1 MQLSKSFQNEN
12 QRKILKCSLEAP
24 CKSISNVS
32 SQCLSGVVCGVVC
45 GEVVVWYVVLIPQP
59 LRDVNSTGFGD
70 DILDIDAKQ
79 FGIQTRPNITFVGCK
94 IGEIDCKAHW
104 KAILTPYGAC
114 YVMKITNNEERFQ
127 IYALVSD
134 WLEGPSHEHQIES
147 LRKGYMTSDPFN
159 QANSVLGLVVAINK
173 SDSSFGWH
181 GLR

>member
-1 MQLSKSFQNEN
+1 MFTGNILQVYIKRKFTMLPWCSMWCSKW
-12 QRKILKCSLEAP
+12 L
-24 CKSISNVS
+24 
-32 SQCLSGVVCGVVC
+32 
-45 GEVVVWYVVLIPQP
+45 VLPETF
-59 LRDVNSTGFGD
+59 RDVNSTGFGD
-70 DILDIDAKQ
+70 DILQIDAKQ
-79 FGIQTRPNITFVGCK
+79 FGIKTRPNITFVGCK

-114 YVMKITNNEERFQ
+114 YVMKITNNEECFQ
-127 IYALVSD
+127 IYPLIFD
-134 WLEGPSHEHQIES
+134 WLRGHSCEHQIES